1 MRNKMFSV
9 TLAAF
14 LVLSM
19 ALTACTPK
27 PDWGTPDNPIV
38 ITFVPSG
45 DTGKITTA
53 GTQIADWLSKETG
66 LSFKI
71 EVGTS
76 YAASIEAMG
85 AQKAQMGFLATF
97 AILLARQKYG
107 IIPAVVAARKY
118 KAPIE
123 KEIDPDNALEGTLQT
138 FYKSQFMTQADS
150 SIKTFEDLK
159 GKTFCFV
166 DPNSTSGYIL
176 PNIILKSKG
185 LNPEVDFKAIIN
197 AGGHDKVAIS
207 VYDKTCDAGVT
218 WIDTRTDAQYALY
231 ETYPDIQTKVR
242 VFAVS
247 DRIPNDGAQFIKQ
260 LDPAVQKKITDALL
274 KMAADENGKK
284 FLKNLYGYD
293 TLQAVEPTFY
303 DDFAA
308 VLKAAG
314 VDPAALVK

>member
-1 MRNKMFSV
+1 MKKRLFCVS
-9 TLAAF
+9 LAAIMV
-14 LVLSM
+14 LVM
-19 ALTACTPK
+19 ALTACTPT
-27 PDWGTPDNPIV
+27 PDWGTAENPIV

-66 LSFKI
+66 LSFQI

-97 AILLARQKYG
+97 AILLAREKYG
-107 IIPAVVAARKY
+107 VIPAVVAARKY
-118 KAPIE
+118 KSPVEAD
-123 KEIDPDNALEGTLQT
+123 IDPDKALEGTLQT

-150 SIKTFEDLK
+150 DIQDFEDLK

-176 PNIILKSKG
+176 PNIILKAKG
-185 LNPEVDFKAIIN
+185 LNPEVDFKAIVN
-197 AGGHDKVAIS
+197 AGGHDKVALA
-207 VYDKTCDAGVT
+207 VYDGTCDAGVT
-218 WIDTRTDAQYALY
+218 WIDTRTDEQYALY
-231 ETYPDIQTKVR
+231 ETYPDIATKVR
-242 VFAVS
+242 VFSVS
-247 DRIPNDGAQFIKQ
+247 DRIPNDGAQYIKQ
-260 LDPAVQKKITDALL
+260 LDADTQKLITDALM
-274 KMAADENGKK
+274 KMAADETGKTY
-284 FLKNLYGYD
+284 LKNLYGYD
-293 TLQAVEPTFY
+293 SLEVVEPTFY

-314 VDPAALVK
+314 VDPATLVK

>member
-1 MRNKMFSV
+1 MRKRMFSI
-9 TLAAF
+9 TLAVA
-14 LVLSM
+14 LVLTM
-19 ALTACTPK
+19 ILTACTPK
-27 PDWGTPDNPIV
+27 PSWGTPDNPIV

-53 GTQIADWLSKETG
+53 GTQIADWLAKETG

-107 IIPAVVAARKY
+107 IVPAVVAARKY

-123 KEIDPDNALEGTLQT
+123 ADIDPDKALEGTLQT
-138 FYKSQFMTQADS
+138 FYKSQFLTQTDS
-150 SIKTFEDLK
+150 SIKGFEDLK

-176 PNIILKSKG
+176 PNIIIKSKG
-185 LNPEVDFKAIIN
+185 LDPEKDFKAIVN
-197 AGGHDKVAIS
+197 AGGHDKVAIA

-242 VFAVS
+242 AFAVS
-247 DRIPNDGAQFIKQ
+247 DRIPNDGAQYIKQ

-274 KMAADENGKK
+274 KMAADETGKTY
-284 FLKNLYGYD
+284 LKNLYGYD
-293 TLQAVEPTFY
+293 NLQAVEPTFY

-314 VDPAALVK
+314 VDPATLVK